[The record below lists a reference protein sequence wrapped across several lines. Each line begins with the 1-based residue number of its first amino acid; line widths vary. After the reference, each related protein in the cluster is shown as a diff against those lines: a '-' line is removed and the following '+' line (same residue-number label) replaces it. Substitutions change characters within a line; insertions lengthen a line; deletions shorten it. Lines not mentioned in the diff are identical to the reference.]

1 MCIRDRSQGAGPVSF
16 EVEGQHALGGIG
28 QRSLQAH
35 APAREQP
42 LATKRGDDVL
52 VVVQGE
58 QSFPPLG
65 GAEVPDKT
73 RSFGEPE
80 VLVGRGGALAADT
93 AGCRVALESV
103 TVSRAVP
110 LEIAPTGGLRIGRV

>member
-1 MCIRDRSQGAGPVSF
+1 MEQSQGAGPVSF

-73 RSFGEPE
+73 RRFMKDQ
-80 VLVGRGGALAADT
+80 LALTQKLIDA
-93 AGCRVALESV
+93 
-103 TVSRAVP
+103 
-110 LEIAPTGGLRIGRV
+110 GRVKL